1 MTEPTAS
8 GSVLTTGSATTG
20 AQGESLGTG
29 LQISGLNKVFTTGRK
44 TVTALQDA
52 NLHTE
57 QGTFLSLLGP
67 SGCGKSTILR
77 ILAGLEQQPVLHSQ
91 VHSQPVFIERA
102 GLEHMA

>member
-29 LQISGLNKVFTTGRK
+29 LQISGLNKVFTTGRR
-44 TVTALQDA
+44 TVTARQDA

-57 QGTFLSLLGP
+57 QGTFLS
-67 SGCGKSTILR
+67 
-77 ILAGLEQQPVLHSQ
+77 
-91 VHSQPVFIERA
+91 
-102 GLEHMA
+102 